1 MKRLLYRLCRNL
13 VRLVAR
19 PNLSGHTDLDPT
31 QESVYVLQNKALTDL
46 IVLDLVCDQND
57 LVSPISPLSNGTVNE
72 RSRFFPL
79 MRATFGRVTM
89 QTMSPRLTRLIHAD
103 DAFKAQCQLIPVSVF
118 WGRGLVGESSWL
130 KILTSE
136 NWAASGRIKR
146 LLNLLINRRN
156 IVVHLGQ
163 PIPLREAG
171 AAQTEQRALRRTARY
186 LRVRFRRQRVRTLG
200 PDFSHRRT
208 LLAQVVHSARVQK
221 VIAEDTSKPKKKL
234 NKLAAK
240 YARTIAS
247 DMSHPTVRVLSRLFT
262 WFWGRIYDRVEI
274 KGLNHIE
281 DLSLTHTL
289 VYVPSHRSHLDYLL
303 LSYLLYYE
311 NFMVP
316 HIAAGDNLNLPILGG
331 ILRRGGAFFMRR
343 SFRDDP
349 LYTAVFEE
357 YLYQV
362 YRRGHSVEFFTEG
375 GRSRT
380 GRLLRA
386 KFGLLKMT
394 LAAQDRGL
402 RRPLAIVPVYIAYEK
417 LVEAASYLSELRGEH
432 KRRES
437 LGEILQNIRLI
448 RQDFGNVRVN
458 IGQPVAMDKW
468 LEQHPDLEL
477 DERAEAL
484 GQEIHTRINNA
495 AHANPV
501 NLISLVTLSTP
512 RFAIEQPL
520 MEHQLA
526 VYHKMI
532 RHLWPP
538 TVTICD
544 LDPRAVIDH
553 TRKLGLLDQETHE
566 YGSILAHEPATA
578 ILMTWYR
585 NNVAHLLAYP
595 ALIACLV
602 LRRRFALNHDQL
614 RGMMD
619 TVFPYIAKELS
630 CRLDF
635 NLDQALDI
643 MSSTELLSVAD
654 GEISAPPQGS
664 RAHLQLAL
672 LADLVMPTLERMF
685 IVISQMQTHTMSK
698 GELQPHVRRLAQKI
712 SRLYGLNA
720 PEFSDAALFD
730 QFMDNLLTNGII
742 AADANGNLH
751 GEAALENILRAARF
765 VIDPQI
771 QLGVTSHTPDQPQRQ
786 HHTDGD
792 DAMQTS
798 TLPETKEESR

>member
-1 MKRLLYRLCRNL
+1 
-13 VRLVAR
+13 
-19 PNLSGHTDLDPT
+19 LDQT
-31 QESVYVLQNKALTDL
+31 QESVYVLQHRALTDL

-57 LVSPISPLSNGTVNE
+57 LVSPLSPLTRGTVNE

-89 QTMSPRLTRLIHAD
+89 QTLSPRLTRLIQAD
-103 DAFKAQCQLIPVSVF
+103 DAFKAHCQLIPVSVF
-118 WGRGLVGESSWL
+118 WGRGLVGDSSWL

-156 IVVHLGQ
+156 IVVHFGQ
-163 PIPLREAG
+163 PISLREASQ
-171 AAQTEQRALRRTARY
+171 AQTEQLALRRTARY
-186 LRVRFRRQRVRTLG
+186 LRVRLQRQRVRTLG

-208 LLAQVVHSARVQK
+208 LLAQVVNSASVQK
-221 VIAEDTSKPKKKL
+221 VIAEDNSKPKKKL

-247 DMSHPTVRVLSRLFT
+247 DMSHPTVRVLSRLLT

-274 KGLNHIE
+274 EGLKHIE

-349 LYTAVFEE
+349 LYAAVFEE

-380 GRLLRA
+380 GRLLPA
-386 KFGLLKMT
+386 KFGLLRMT
-394 LAAQDRGL
+394 LAAQERGL

-417 LVEAASYLSELRGEH
+417 LVEAASYLSELRGEN

-458 IGQPVAMDKW
+458 IGQPIAMDEW
-468 LEQHPDLEL
+468 LQQHPALKL
-477 DERAEAL
+477 DERADAL
-484 GQEIHTRINNA
+484 GQEIHIRINNA
-495 AHANPV
+495 AHVNPV
-501 NLISLVTLSTP
+501 NLVSLVTLSTP

-520 MEHQLA
+520 MEDQLTL
-526 VYHKMI
+526 YRRMI
-532 RHLWPP
+532 RHLWSP

-544 LDPRAVIDH
+544 LPPEAVIDH
-553 TRKLGLLDQETHE
+553 TRKLGLVDQETHE

-602 LRRRFALNHDQL
+602 LRRRFAVNHDQL
-614 RGMMD
+614 SGMVD
-619 TVFPYIAKELS
+619 TVFPYIARELS

-635 NLDQALDI
+635 NLNQTLDI
-643 MSSTELLSVAD
+643 MSNAKLLTVAN

-685 IVISQMQTHTMSK
+685 IVISQMRTHTMSK
-698 GELQPHVRRLAQKI
+698 DELQPHVRQLAQKI

-720 PEFSDAALFD
+720 PEFSDGALFD
-730 QFMDNLLTNGII
+730 QFLDNLLINGII
-742 AADANGNLH
+742 VTDTNGNLH
-751 GEAALENILRAARF
+751 GETPLENILRAAQF

-771 QLGVTSHTPDQPQRQ
+771 QLGVASHTPEPPHQTQR
-786 HHTDGD
+786 TDGD
-792 DAMQTS
+792 HSEQTS
-798 TLPETKEESR
+798 PLSVKKEDRH